1 MNNKVLLAL
10 VVLAASLAVGV
21 YATGAKIGGFSEIA
35 YNETY
40 HKAA

>member
-1 MNNKVLLAL
+1 MNKLAIL
-10 VVLAASLAVGV
+10 VVLAASLAVV
-21 YATGAKIGGFSEIA
+21 YATGSKIGGFSEIE